1 MSPNDW
7 QRVVKALRNAESE
20 NIAVDAAAELQN
32 KATIEDVPRL
42 LDLLNDDSSFVREA
56 AAWPLSDLGVVEAL
70 PVLLDAYQRGLD
82 EGHDNDGF
90 TAALADLVEA
100 NPDLSRR
107 RLESLVHESRPG
119 SEHAQW
125 LLQFCQPKNDA

>member
-7 QRVVKALRNAESE
+7 QRVVKALRNVESD
-20 NIAVDAAAELQN
+20 NIAVDAAAELQA

-42 LDLLNDDSSFVREA
+42 LDLLNDDSFFVREA

-90 TAALADLVEA
+90 SAALADLAVLPTE
-100 NPDLSRR
+100 
-107 RLESLVHESRPG
+107 E
-119 SEHAQW
+119 
-125 LLQFCQPKNDA
+125 